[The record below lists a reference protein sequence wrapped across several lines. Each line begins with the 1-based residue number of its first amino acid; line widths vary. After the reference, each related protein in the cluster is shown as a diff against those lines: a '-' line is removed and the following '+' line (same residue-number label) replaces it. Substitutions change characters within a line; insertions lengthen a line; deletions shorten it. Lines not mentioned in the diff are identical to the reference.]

1 MAEEKQ
7 DYLEVDDPIGGQN
20 FCLLSFVDPEEIIQ
34 NKEAFKTAKFLQS
47 ISKEQDKDFKHY
59 YEKYLDFQYKY
70 HDDIE
75 RDFVKENTLKTN
87 IRGLKVRGVYSSKEE
102 ADAKAMRLQK
112 KDSSFHVFVGQ
123 VGYWLPFN
131 PIADKIEDEKF
142 INDGLQELMEG
153 YKQNAVNKDILYEED
168 KRDKLKRA
176 AEELVIAKEEE
187 EKNKQEELE
196 KAKLEDSDITEN
208 SVTEVVEEAVVE
220 DSDITEKSVTDVVE
234 EAVEEESEVDA
245 IGLDSSLKDTLLEVD
260 PWLKNKVSDNGY
272 PTEPVLVTEPKV

>member
-1 MAEEKQ
+1 MTEEKQ
-7 DYLEVDDPIGGQN
+7 DYLEVDDPVGGQN

-59 YEKYLDFQYKY
+59 YEQYLDFQYKY
-70 HDDIE
+70 HDVIE

-87 IRGLKVRGVYSSKEE
+87 IRGLKVRGVYSTKEE
-102 ADAKAMRLQK
+102 ADTKAMRLQK

-176 AEELVIAKEEE
+176 AEELAKAKEEE

-196 KAKLEDSDITEN
+196 KAKNEDSDTVEN
-208 SVTEVVEEAVVE
+208 SVTEVIEEVGEEAGEVVGEEVVNE
-220 DSDITEKSVTDVVE
+220 DT
-234 EAVEEESEVDA
+234 

-272 PTEPVLVTEPKV
+272 STEPVLVTEPKV